1 MLRVIA
7 ETTERVDVFRTR
19 RVRTCLSLSVN
30 KIHPSLHEPTLS
42 ASFLPYELCY
52 TGAETREGSRNAA
65 AIMSAPSG
73 SPFADVIQSLA
84 GLHQEHH
91 KALMD
96 MRADQERRFCALV
109 QNQREDRELFRSWMD
124 REVRAGESPTALAP
138 PTHMPVQKMGPQD
151 DPDPWPL
158 WEDRGS
164 MWVAPDGLA
173 SAPHPPANRG
183 GAVGGAA
190 AASPEPPGLRRPK
203 ASHPPAGRPEPR
215 AAPPALPFAGAWG
228 ERPALRDG
236 SPAQGRLPQMA
247 VGRGRRRRPNHRPGG
262 AGAVYCAAPHE
273 DRAVGPVPP
282 SGVAGPGHPTRRGP
296 DGGVPRGWR
305 NPTVRLSLSPLPF
318 FFSPYL
324 LAQVPCRRGSPSPA
338 PMEGRPG
345 SGVDGRESPRQGGGV
360 GRCYSHSPGLSTPI
374 PCPPSRH

>member
-1 MLRVIA
+1 
-7 ETTERVDVFRTR
+7 
-19 RVRTCLSLSVN
+19 
-30 KIHPSLHEPTLS
+30 
-42 ASFLPYELCY
+42 
-52 TGAETREGSRNAA
+52 
-65 AIMSAPSG
+65 
-73 SPFADVIQSLA
+73 
-84 GLHQEHH
+84 
-91 KALMD
+91 
-96 MRADQERRFCALV
+96 
-109 QNQREDRELFRSWMD
+109 MD

-151 DPDPWPL
+151 DPEAFLDLFEKTAAACGWPQTDWPVRL
-158 WEDRGS
+158 IPLLTGE
-164 MWVAPDGLA
+164 
-173 SAPHPPANRG
+173 
-183 GAVGGAA
+183 AVGGAA

-236 SPAQGRLPQMA
+236 SPAPGRLPQMA
-247 VGRGRRRRPNHRPGG
+247 VGRGRRRRPNHRPVVLEQFI
-262 AGAVYCAAPHE
+262 ARLPTKTAQWVQCHRPASLDLAIQLAE
-273 DRAVGPVPP
+273 DQMVACHGVGETLP
-282 SGVAGPGHPTRRGP
+282 SVS
-296 DGGVPRGWR
+296 
-305 NPTVRLSLSPLPF
+305 LSLSLPF

-360 GRCYSHSPGLSTPI
+360 GRCYSRSPGLSTPI

>member
-1 MLRVIA
+1 
-7 ETTERVDVFRTR
+7 
-19 RVRTCLSLSVN
+19 
-30 KIHPSLHEPTLS
+30 
-42 ASFLPYELCY
+42 
-52 TGAETREGSRNAA
+52 
-65 AIMSAPSG
+65 
-73 SPFADVIQSLA
+73 
-84 GLHQEHH
+84 
-91 KALMD
+91 MD
-96 MRADQERRFCALV
+96 MRADQEILCPRPEPAGGPRAVPELDGPGGSGRGKS
-109 QNQREDRELFRSWMD
+109 NSPGPAHPHAGTEDGA
-124 REVRAGESPTALAP
+124 AGWPGGIP
-138 PTHMPVQKMGPQD
+138 R
-151 DPDPWPL
+151 PL

-236 SPAQGRLPQMA
+236 SPAPGRLPQMA

-345 SGVDGRESPRQGGGV
+345 SVVDGRESPRQGGGV
-360 GRCYSHSPGLSTPI
+360 GRCYSRSPGLSTPI

>member
-1 MLRVIA
+1 MRERQPERMLRVIA
-7 ETTERVDVFRTR
+7 ETTERVDFFRTR
-19 RVRTCLSLSVN
+19 RVCTCLSLSVN

-65 AIMSAPSG
+65 AIMSSPSG

-109 QNQREDRELFRSWMD
+109 QNQREDREQFRSWMD
-124 REVRAGESPTALAP
+124 REVRAGE
-138 PTHMPVQKMGPQD
+138 
-151 DPDPWPL
+151 
-158 WEDRGS
+158 
-164 MWVAPDGLA
+164 
-173 SAPHPPANRG
+173 
-183 GAVGGAA
+183 
-190 AASPEPPGLRRPK
+190 
-203 ASHPPAGRPEPR
+203 
-215 AAPPALPFAGAWG
+215 
-228 ERPALRDG
+228 RPALRDG
-236 SPAQGRLPQMA
+236 SPAPGRLPQMA

-360 GRCYSHSPGLSTPI
+360 GRCYSRSPGLSTPI

>member
-1 MLRVIA
+1 
-7 ETTERVDVFRTR
+7 
-19 RVRTCLSLSVN
+19 
-30 KIHPSLHEPTLS
+30 
-42 ASFLPYELCY
+42 
-52 TGAETREGSRNAA
+52 
-65 AIMSAPSG
+65 
-73 SPFADVIQSLA
+73 
-84 GLHQEHH
+84 
-91 KALMD
+91 
-96 MRADQERRFCALV
+96 
-109 QNQREDRELFRSWMD
+109 
-124 REVRAGESPTALAP
+124 
-138 PTHMPVQKMGPQD
+138 
-151 DPDPWPL
+151 
-158 WEDRGS
+158 

-236 SPAQGRLPQMA
+236 SPAPGRLPQMA

-273 DRAVGPVPP
+273 DRAVCPVPP

-296 DGGVPRGWR
+296 DGGMPRGWR

-360 GRCYSHSPGLSTPI
+360 GRCYSRSPGLSTPI